1 MDPITLIVTA
11 LAAGASAGAIDS
23 LKDDVRESVNA
34 AYKRMHY
41 LAKRCFRGNA
51 SAEIILFEHGSD
63 PATYEA
69 PLAKKLAEAG
79 ACNDADLV
87 EAARALME
95 LVDREGAKSGKYNV
109 RIKGAK
115 GVQVGDSNVQINKF

>member
-11 LAAGASAGAIDS
+11 LAAGVSAGAIDS

-79 ACNDADLV
+79 AMVVYLGGSRQGADGTCGP
-87 EAARALME
+87 RG
-95 LVDREGAKSGKYNV
+95 REV
-109 RIKGAK
+109 W
-115 GVQVGDSNVQINKF
+115 